1 MRLGIF
7 GGTFDPPH
15 LGHLILAME
24 AASQLELDKILW
36 MLTPVPPHKLDQKIS
51 PVQMRLELVRAAI
64 DGEILFELSTIEL
77 ELPAPQFALNT
88 VREVRR
94 RYSAS
99 EVYYL
104 IGEDSLQDLP
114 AWHEPQEFIREVD
127 VLGVMRRPGGI
138 TQMDVLEKIIP
149 GLTKKTKFIDAP
161 LLEIS
166 SHQIRDRIHQH
177 QAYKYY
183 LPQKVYQ
190 KILEMG
196 LYLS

>member
-24 AASQLELDKILW
+24 AASQLTLEKVLW
-36 MLTPVPPHKLDQKIS
+36 MLTPVPPHKLDQMIT
-51 PVQMRLELVRAAI
+51 PVPMRLELVKAAI

-88 VREVRR
+88 IREVRR
-94 RYSAS
+94 RYTAS

-114 AWHEPQEFIREVD
+114 TWHQPDEFIREVD
-127 VLGVMRRPGGI
+127 ALGVMRRPGGI

-149 GLTKKTKFIDAP
+149 GLTKKIKFIDAP

-190 KILEMG
+190 KILDMG